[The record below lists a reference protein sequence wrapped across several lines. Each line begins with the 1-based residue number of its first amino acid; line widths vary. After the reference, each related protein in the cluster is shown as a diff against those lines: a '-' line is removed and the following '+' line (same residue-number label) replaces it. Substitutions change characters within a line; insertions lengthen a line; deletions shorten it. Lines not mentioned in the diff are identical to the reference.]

1 MGGTT
6 MRTLTISLDKQRL
19 ANLDALAERQN
30 RSLEEVALEAL
41 DKYLDEDAWFRAEV
55 QKGLDAA
62 ERGEWVTQE
71 EMDAEMARLG
81 IHVG

>member
-1 MGGTT
+1 